1 MHLSFSGKALNCG
14 RNMGLEIR
22 FSGKFNLHRVRKK
35 QQQKEPR
42 TSLQE
47 IKNLLNSQ

>member
-1 MHLSFSGKALNCG
+1 
-14 RNMGLEIR
+14 MGLEIR

-35 QQQKEPR
+35 QQQQKEPR